1 MMRKLLRTQSNN
13 GGQASVEFLLS
24 GLLCVTMIFAAV
36 QMIIFIYTYTVLA
49 QAAKVGVRY
58 AVVHGANNASPSGP
72 GNTTGVEAAVNR
84 IANYSGMT
92 ITVTYPDGSNSP
104 PNRVRVQ
111 IAYPFTT
118 FSLGWTLPTVRASGL
133 GRITF

>member
-1 MMRKLLRTQSNN
+1 MMRKLLRTRSNN

-92 ITVTYPDGSNSP
+92 ITVTYPDGSNTP
-104 PNRVRVQ
+104 PNRVQVQ

-118 FSLGWTLPTVRASGL
+118 FSLGWTLPTVRASAL

>member
-1 MMRKLLRTQSNN
+1 MMR
-13 GGQASVEFLLS
+13 
-24 GLLCVTMIFAAV
+24 LCFMKN
-36 QMIIFIYTYTVLA
+36 QMMRVFNFPTW
-49 QAAKVGVRY
+49 RNS
-58 AVVHGANNASPSGP
+58 NNASPSGP

>member
-1 MMRKLLRTQSNN
+1 MMRKLLRTRSNN

-111 IAYPFTT
+111 IAYPFTIRPGT
-118 FSLGWTLPTVRASGL
+118 DHILR
-133 GRITF
+133 

>member
-1 MMRKLLRTQSNN
+1 MMRKLLRTRSNT

-58 AVVHGANNASPSGP
+58 AVVHGANNASPSCP
-72 GNTTGVEAAVNR
+72 GNTTGVAAAVNR
-84 IANYSGMT
+84 IANYSA
-92 ITVTYPDGSNSP
+92 
-104 PNRVRVQ
+104 
-111 IAYPFTT
+111 IAIT
-118 FSLGWTLPTVRASGL
+118 FSYRD
-133 GRITF
+133 GRHC